1 MEVYGEREM
10 VKVSEESAVCG
21 SVADCGPAC
30 LRDTGWEGFGW
41 RVGIALALAG
51 QGMVFGL
58 GYNNAL
64 SAGHAP
70 EYGSL
75 VYWLLHAALLL
86 SALGVVALLGRPL
99 LGEMLAAWRR
109 RRLSVESLFVLSAGG
124 ALVGSL
130 ISSLRG
136 SGSVYYEVV
145 AIVLCVYAIGKQVG
159 AMQKGKVGQALAGM
173 RQSLDWAVVEGADGE
188 RRQVA
193 ARMLGEGDRV
203 LVGPGE
209 KIPVDGKLI
218 RGGGY
223 VRETPLTGEPVPVR
237 KQEGDTVLAGTISL
251 DGNLCVAAET
261 GAGRRIDRILDTLE
275 QARQRPSR
283 LQEEADRLTG
293 CFVPVVVT
301 VAGATFA
308 GWWGFGGDFWG
319 ALFHAMAVLLVACP
333 CALGL
338 AMPTGIW
345 AGLYHLSE
353 RGLVGRNG
361 HLLDILSHATLVIFD
376 KTGTLSGFDLAVEM
390 ADFAPGN
397 GQRDHWMAMV
407 AAVARE
413 SGHPVSEAIGKLP
426 AEPLS
431 VQDLEAVPGLGLR
444 GVCQGQEVILG
455 ELELLRQSGIAATG
469 ADAARQPGWKR
480 VHVGIDGRYAG
491 WLGLRESLRPE
502 AEAAL
507 LALAQLG
514 CRCRILSGDPE
525 PALPSLAGVP
535 VEDSL
540 SPEEKA
546 HRVEAAVRAGERVLF
561 VGDGIND
568 VMAMEAAHAALA
580 IDRGAELA
588 TEFADGLLVNG
599 RVAALPQAIGQTRR
613 LMRKLRGNLRF
624 ALVYN
629 GIGMGLAAAG
639 LLHPV
644 VAALLMVGSSVLVS
658 ARAMRAASASP
669 TCAK

>member
-1 MEVYGEREM
+1 MGVYGECEM
-10 VKVSEESAVCG
+10 VKASEECAANG
-21 SVADCGPAC
+21 SGADCGPAC
-30 LRDTGWEGFGW
+30 LGEAGWEGFGW
-41 RVGIALALAG
+41 RIGIALALAG

-70 EYGSL
+70 EFGSL

-86 SALGVVALLGRPL
+86 SALGVVVLLGKPL
-99 LGEMLAAWRR
+99 LSEMLAAWRR
-109 RRLSVESLFVLSAGG
+109 RRISVESLFVLSAAG

-159 AMQKGKVGQALAGM
+159 AMQKGKVGKALAGM
-173 RQSLDWAVVEGADGE
+173 RQSLDWAVVEGSDGE
-188 RRQVA
+188 RRRVA
-193 ARMLGEGDRV
+193 ARTLGEGDRV

-209 KIPVDGKLI
+209 SIPVDGKLI
-218 RGGGY
+218 RGSGY

-237 KQEGDTVLAGTISL
+237 KQEGDAVLAGTISL

-261 GAGRRIDRILDTLE
+261 GGGRRIDRILATLE
-275 QARQRPSR
+275 TARQRPSR

-293 CFVPVVVT
+293 YFVPVVVT

-308 GWWGFGGDFWG
+308 GWWGLGGDFWG
-319 ALFHAMAVLLVACP
+319 ALFHSMAVLLVACP

-345 AGLYHLSE
+345 AGLYYLSQ

-361 HLLDILSHATLVIFD
+361 HLLDVLSNATLVIFD
-376 KTGTLSGFDLAVEM
+376 KTGTLSGFDLAVET
-390 ADFAPGN
+390 ANFAPGI
-397 GQRDHWMAMV
+397 GEREEWLAMV

-413 SGHPVSEAIGKLP
+413 SGHPVSEAIGKLEG
-426 AEPLS
+426 EPIS
-431 VQDLEAVPGLGLR
+431 VQGLETVPGLGLR
-444 GVCQGQEVILG
+444 GRCEGRNINMG
-455 ELELLRQSGIAATG
+455 ELEFLQQSGVAG
-469 ADAARQPGWKR
+469 VGDHPERQPGWKR
-480 VHVGIDGRYAG
+480 VHVGIDGHYAG

-514 CRCRILSGDPE
+514 CQCRILSGDPE

-546 HRVEAAVRAGERVLF
+546 LRVEAAVEAGERVLF

-568 VMAMEAAHAALA
+568 VMAMEAAQAGIA
-580 IDRGAELA
+580 IERGAELA

-599 RVAALPQAIGQTRR
+599 RVAALPAAIRHTRK
-613 LMRKLRGNLRF
+613 LMGRLRGNLRF

-629 GIGMGLAAAG
+629 GIGMALAAAG

-644 VAALLMVGSSVLVS
+644 VAALLMVGSSVVVS
-658 ARAMRAASASP
+658 GRAMRAASDVPA
-669 TCAK
+669 A